1 MTDNDLIPQEPP
13 IMGEVLDY
21 PDKCDQVDADGRI
34 IHSPFC
40 GLSEKLGRGENI
52 WGSTTMTVEITGP
65 NSSTVTINREYEE
78 I

>member
-1 MTDNDLIPQEPP
+1 MTDSDL

-40 GLSEKLGRGENI
+40 GLSEKLAKGERI
-52 WGSTTMTVEITGP
+52 FGVYMELHIPMEIVDGH
-65 NSSTVTINREYEE
+65 
-78 I
+78 